1 MKKFYDIYGPKGLFK
16 NISRDDAVKLAVCI
30 SAERICYKKGDI
42 VFRTR
47 DDVRKVGVVISG
59 ALSIMRRES
68 DSGSSMLARTEGGEL
83 FAAGFLC
90 GKSEIPVFAEAA
102 ENTEVMWFE
111 YEKMIRSCSQ
121 NCPCHKEFI
130 SNLMD
135 IFSQKNTALTK
146 RADHLS
152 QRTLKEKVLSYFSDQ
167 AAVYGSS
174 FTVPFDRREMAQ
186 YFAVDRTT
194 LSAVLSELKREKLI
208 DFKKNH
214 FILI

>member
-1 MKKFYDIYGPKGLFK
+1 M
-16 NISRDDAVKLAVCI
+16 
-30 SAERICYKKGDI
+30 
-42 VFRTR
+42 
-47 DDVRKVGVVISG
+47 
-59 ALSIMRRES
+59 
-68 DSGSSMLARTEGGEL
+68 
-83 FAAGFLC
+83 
-90 GKSEIPVFAEAA
+90 
-102 ENTEVMWFE
+102 
-111 YEKMIRSCSQ
+111 
-121 NCPCHKEFI
+121 
-130 SNLMD
+130 SNH

-167 AAVYGSS
+167 AAVYGNS

-208 DFKKNH
+208 DFKKNR